1 MAFCRK
7 RESEHLC
14 ALERHRHELD
24 CKNSFSC
31 QQLSSSLATK
41 VAKRRLKRQKNPE
54 REKGCT
60 AILAASYMYTQIL
73 LNGSN
78 QPESLEDI
86 DTYLADVI

>member
-1 MAFCRK
+1 MAFYRQ
-7 RESEHLC
+7 RQSEHLC

-24 CKNSFSC
+24 CKNCFSC
-31 QQLSSSLATK
+31 QRLRSSLATK

-54 REKGCT
+54 RKKGCT
-60 AILAASYMYTQIL
+60 AIPAASCMYTQKL
-73 LNGSN
+73 RNGSN